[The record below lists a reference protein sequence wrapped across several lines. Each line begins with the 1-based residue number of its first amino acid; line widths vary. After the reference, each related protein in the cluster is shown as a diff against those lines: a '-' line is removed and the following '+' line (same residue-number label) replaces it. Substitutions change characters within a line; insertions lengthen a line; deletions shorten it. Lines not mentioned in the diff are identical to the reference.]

1 METSQIHGQ
10 SIVNEDPQIVV
21 SIEVELFV
29 SLVRESQARR
39 ERESKVSPCSSKI
52 VLASKTSSIH
62 WEKLVAS
69 SRGGI
74 SRDILIEQRIASR
87 CVGHDQIH
95 WKRNVK
101 IGVVS
106 IPIGKHHFVGNF
118 IGDFA
123 KVWNSISRVQI
134 VIDDASLAVA
144 SPSFKII
151 STNP

>member
-1 METSQIHGQ
+1 VETSQIHGQ

-39 ERESKVSPCSSKI
+39 ERESEVSPCSSKI
-52 VLASKTSSIH
+52 VLASKTPSIDG
-62 WEKLVAS
+62 EKLIGS
-69 SRGGI
+69 SSGGI
-74 SRDILIEQRIASR
+74 SRDILIKQRIASR
-87 CVGHDQIH
+87 CVRHDQIH
-95 WKRNVK
+95 RKRDVK

-106 IPIGKHHFVGNF
+106 IPIGKHRFIVNF
-118 IGDFA
+118 ISDFA

-134 VIDDASLAVA
+134 IIDDASLAAA